1 MGYLENS
8 DDGVMWISLYSGT
21 VWLKMKIAQK
31 SLVKVSNVKLQK
43 SSSGF
48 GAGTT

>member
-1 MGYLENS
+1 
-8 DDGVMWISLYSGT
+8 
-21 VWLKMKIAQK
+21 MKITQK

-48 GAGTT
+48 GAGTR